1 MKEDKIT
8 RRKFVAGTTGAA
20 LSAMIVPRHVL
31 GGLGYNAPSDTLNFA
46 LIGCGGQGKTDAVEL
61 VLGGQNL
68 VALVDVDFGFVDR
81 EVASRLKGRDGR
93 PNEQMSRLQEAYG
106 KAKRY
111 ADFRKMLEQ
120 QKDVD
125 AIVVATPDH
134 THAVIAK
141 TAMEMGKHAYVEKPL
156 THSIH
161 EARVLRETAKRMNV
175 VTQMGNMG
183 HSSEGAALINEW
195 VQAGVIGPV
204 REVHVWTN
212 RPVGFWPQGV
222 PRPGKFP
229 VVADVP
235 MQAGPNGGQ
244 AGGNMGRQGRDGAGA
259 GGMQAGFGS
268 EWTMKT
274 VNKTLAAAMD
284 GNYPVPTGLE
294 WDLFLGPGPDIAYHP
309 IYHPFN
315 WRGWLDWG
323 TGAIGDMAAHL
334 IDHPYWALGLTYPTS
349 VEATFTPFGTDGKNQ
364 PVTYPLATQI
374 VYKFPA
380 RGSQPPVNI
389 TWNDGGL
396 MSPRPDI
403 LPEDV
408 QLDRGGGVIFFGE
421 KGILTCGTY
430 GANPKCYPSSLME
443 AAAKVPKTYKRVE
456 TVAGGGQG
464 PPQAKHRMNW
474 ANAIK
479 GKDTATCPFEYA
491 GRLTE
496 TMLLGVVAM
505 RVGQSRKI
513 LYDGDAGKITNISD
527 ANQYLQTEYRKGWTL

>member
-1 MKEDKIT
+1 
-8 RRKFVAGTTGAA
+8 
-20 LSAMIVPRHVL
+20 VL
-31 GGLGYNAPSDTLNFA
+31 GGPGYNAPSDTLNFA
-46 LIGCGGQGKTDAVEL
+46 LIGCGGQGKTDAGEL
-61 VLGGQNL
+61 VMGGQNL

-93 PNEQMSRLQEAYG
+93 PNEQMARLQEAYG

-161 EARVLRETAKRMNV
+161 EARVLRETATRTKV

-195 VQAGVIGPV
+195 AGAGVIGPV
-204 REVHVWTN
+204 RDVHVWTN

-235 MQAGPNGGQ
+235 VQAGPNGGQ
-244 AGGNMGRQGRDGAGA
+244 AGGNMGRQGRDGGGGA
-259 GGMQAGFGS
+259 GMQAGFGS
-268 EWTMKT
+268 EWTIKT
-274 VNKTLAAAMD
+274 VNKTLAATMD

-294 WDLFLGPGPDIAYHP
+294 WISSSVQDRTLPTIRST
-309 IYHPFN
+309 I
-315 WRGWLDWG
+315 RS
-323 TGAIGDMAAHL
+323 TGAAGWIGDQQSEIWRPTWLTIHTGL
-334 IDHPYWALGLTYPTS
+334 SGLPIQRALRQRSRVGM
-349 VEATFTPFGTDGKNQ
+349 DGKNQ

-380 RGSQPPVNI
+380 RGSQPPVAI

-408 QLDRGGGVIFFGE
+408 QLDRGVE
-421 KGILTCGTY
+421 S
-430 GANPKCYPSSLME
+430 SSLARRESSRAEPME
-443 AAAKVPKTYKRVE
+443 PIRSATRPHSWRLRRGA
-456 TVAGGGQG
+456 QDL
-464 PPQAKHRMNW
+464 QAR
-474 ANAIK
+474 
-479 GKDTATCPFEYA
+479 
-491 GRLTE
+491 
-496 TMLLGVVAM
+496 
-505 RVGQSRKI
+505 
-513 LYDGDAGKITNISD
+513 
-527 ANQYLQTEYRKGWTL
+527 